1 MDLAASKRV
10 PTGPVVPES
19 EELRLSWDRIHSTKG
34 CHPVSETI
42 FSKIIN
48 REIPADIVFEN
59 ERILAFRDINPQAP
73 VHVLIIPKKAI
84 PTVNDIAPE
93 DAPLIGEL
101 FVVAGEIAA
110 QEGIDES
117 GFRTVFNC
125 NRDGGQDVYHLH
137 LHLLGG
143 RAMQWP
149 PG

>member
-1 MDLAASKRV
+1 MYGGS
-10 PTGPVVPES
+10 
-19 EELRLSWDRIHSTKG
+19 I
-34 CHPVSETI
+34 VSETI
-42 FSKIIN
+42 FRKIIN

-73 VHVLIIPKKAI
+73 VHVLIIPKNPI

-93 DAPLIGEL
+93 DANLVGEL
-101 FVVAGEIAA
+101 FIVARQIAA
-110 QEGIDES
+110 EEGIDES
-117 GFRTVFNC
+117 GYRTVFNC
-125 NRDGGQDVYHLH
+125 NRDGGQEVYHLH